1 MSSINK
7 KIGMAAAVII
17 CVAGVLLVL
26 AGSGMI
32 GCSIG
37 SGVYVGQVADDTQAI
52 AKTAGFIGSIDR
64 GTAPAVSSLVF
75 NQAVAKKTSV
85 GSTDGYLV
93 SIPYGQNLYDE
104 YFIDAGGYLHKAA
117 NC

>member
-26 AGSGMI
+26 ASQL

-37 SGVYVGQVADDTQAI
+37 SGVYVGQVADSTQAI
-52 AKTAGFIGSIDR
+52 AKTAGFIGAIDR

-93 SIPYGQNLYDE
+93 SIPYGEAYDE